1 MLLHGGPPFL
11 SNPIVD
17 RVEDHRQSFNGPRDN
32 PSMGSLPDI
41 DTTILAAFGLGQGAY
56 LTNKV
61 VSSHS

>member
-1 MLLHGGPPFL
+1 
-11 SNPIVD
+11 
-17 RVEDHRQSFNGPRDN
+17 
-32 PSMGSLPDI
+32 MGSLPDI